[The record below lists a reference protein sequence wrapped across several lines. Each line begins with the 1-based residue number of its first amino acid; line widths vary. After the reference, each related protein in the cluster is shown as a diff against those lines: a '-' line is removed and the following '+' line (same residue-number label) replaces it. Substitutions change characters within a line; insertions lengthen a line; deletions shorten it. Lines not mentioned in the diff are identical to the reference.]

1 MEDFKKSVDN
11 WIKEVDGRLSKVEH
25 LAPNIE
31 ENAGNSNHN
40 YELIKAMQKDIGD
53 MRAEIANIRKMQLLV
68 TKSVLENK
76 GRNMQEIKSLV

>member
-1 MEDFKKSVDN
+1 
-11 WIKEVDGRLSKVEH
+11 
-25 LAPNIE
+25 
-31 ENAGNSNHN
+31 
-40 YELIKAMQKDIGD
+40 MQKDIGD